1 MIVMSASELNALRR
15 KKLREL
21 RRRLAKKEK
30 KTKGANADN
39 VLNNIFRGRAWEV
52 FNAASYQY
60 PGAMQRIKEVL
71 VKLALTGRLNEVTGE
86 QLYLFLKNLGL
97 KIRLNTKINF
107 ASHGKL
113 KSLAEKMKED
123 L

>member
-1 MIVMSASELNALRR
+1 MSESELNAIRR

-21 RRRLAKKEK
+21 QRRLAKKEK
-30 KTKGANADN
+30 TERINADS
-39 VLNNIFRGRAWEV
+39 VLNKIFRGRAWEV
-52 FNAASYQY
+52 FNAASYQH
-60 PGAMQRIKEVL
+60 PKAMQRIKEVL
-71 VKLALTGRLNEVTGE
+71 VKLALAGRLNEVTGE
-86 QLYLFLKNLGL
+86 QLYHFLINLGL

>member
-1 MIVMSASELNALRR
+1 MSESELNALRR

-30 KTKGANADN
+30 ETKGTNADN

-71 VKLALTGRLNEVTGE
+71 VKLTLTGRLDDVTGE

-97 KIRLNTKINF
+97 KIRLNTTINF

>member
-1 MIVMSASELNALRR
+1 MIVMSASELNSLRR

-21 RRRLAKKEK
+21 QRRLAKKEK
-30 KTKGANADN
+30 KTKGVNADN
-39 VLNNIFRGRAWEV
+39 VLNKIFRGRAWEV

>member
-1 MIVMSASELNALRR
+1 MSDSELNALRR
-15 KKLREL
+15 KKLRDL
-21 RRRLAKKEK
+21 RRRLAKKDN
-30 KTKGANADN
+30 KTKRVNADN
-39 VLNNIFRGRAWEV
+39 VLNRIFRGRAWEV
-52 FNAASYQY
+52 FKAASYQY
-60 PGAMQRIKEVL
+60 PGAMQRIREVL

>member
-1 MIVMSASELNALRR
+1 MIVMSESELNAIRR

-21 RRRLAKKEK
+21 QRRLAKKEK
-30 KTKGANADN
+30 KTKGVNADN
-39 VLNNIFRGRAWEV
+39 VLNRIFRGRAWEV

-60 PGAMQRIKEVL
+60 PGTMQRIKEVL
-71 VKLALTGRLNEVTGE
+71 VKLTLTGRLNEVTGE

-113 KSLAEKMKED
+113 KSLAEKMKEN